1 MLLLLTLL
9 LLPRLR
15 PMRPLLLAMLL
26 LMRAPLLL
34 TRAPPPL
41 TRALLLR
48 KLLPSRRRN
57 RLLRRSKRLLY
68 GLNGRADGAET
79 PRRPPAV
86 LFPGS

>member
-9 LLPRLR
+9 LLPSLR
-15 PMRPLLLAMLL
+15 PMRLLLPAMLLLTRVPLL
-26 LMRAPLLL
+26 LMRAL
-34 TRAPPPL
+34 PPP
-41 TRALLLR
+41 TRALPLRMLLQ
-48 KLLPSRRRN
+48 SRRRN